1 MPMKRISMHLDIFLY
16 WSMMIKE
23 NQITIWDQFK
33 KFTVAQSNYHDG
45 GNVRN
50 RPMSACVFCEMFPF
64 QNIFA

>member
-33 KFTVAQSNYHDG
+33 KSLLLKATITMV
-45 GNVRN
+45 
-50 RPMSACVFCEMFPF
+50 EMFEIDRCRH
-64 QNIFA
+64 NRIALD